1 MRDLLGKLGHSVS
14 FYPLSGAW
22 VAGVVGAMLVSS
34 GHTTWDRALYG
45 YTLFIGLLM
54 LVSMWREVRV
64 VHVLVNSQRTE
75 LVNRVDQL
83 TALLKHEGIDLPADP
98 RQREGVR

>member
-1 MRDLLGKLGHSVS
+1 MRDTLEKLRHSVS

-22 VAGVVGAMLVSS
+22 VAGIASAMLASS
-34 GHTTWDRALYG
+34 GHTTWDRAFYG
-45 YTLFIGLLM
+45 YTFLILILM
-54 LVSMWREVRV
+54 LVSMWREVRT

-83 TALLKHEGIDLPADP
+83 TALLKYEGIDLPADP